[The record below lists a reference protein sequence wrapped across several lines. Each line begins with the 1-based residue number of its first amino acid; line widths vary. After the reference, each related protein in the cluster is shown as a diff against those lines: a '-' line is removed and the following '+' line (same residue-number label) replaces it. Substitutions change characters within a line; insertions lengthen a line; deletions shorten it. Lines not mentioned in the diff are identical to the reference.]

1 NSQSLVILSDERNVE
16 DEGGFSS
23 LPSPVSS
30 PLGQAPSVSSSPP
43 QLAVVCHTKRTL
55 NPISLL
61 SKSTFQSKKIE
72 HTEHN
77 WCYYLCFFR
86 RGGFDVLTQ
95 CGWCR
100 VDFSVNTRF
109 KPFERRS
116 DSKFRSDF
124 RFGVHLSSWSSYIP
138 LLFIAKRRLH
148 WLPMFEEFCGVQ
160 RRLHWLPMFE
170 EFCGV
175 QRRLHWLP
183 MFEEF
188 CGVQRRL
195 HWLPM
200 FEEFCGVQRR
210 LHWLPMFEE
219 FCGVQRRLH
228 WLPMF
233 EEFCGVQRR
242 LHWLPCLWRFAGVQ
256 RRLYLRRL
264 RDLRGAVWT
273 TVLATPV
280 NIPYLTG
287 RFPCRS
293 PLLIS
298 PFQGCFRQNIIGV
311 TIYASLG
318 EDALIYSLNVVGVDV
333 SDKPMPRG
341 EIVVGDNS
349 VTAGYF
355 NNQAK
360 TDDVYKRN
368 GAEQA
373 GVKYSDFSELCE
385 NGDAVNK
392 VQQPLTK
399 AAKVEKF
406 EIPAKIKLL
415 PEPWTSESGLAQL
428 LSR

>member
-1 NSQSLVILSDERNVE
+1 MHWILSCFSYSTPSVPPCSNGAGGSWLSSGENQNLRRWSKQGDRNPQSLGGSVSCKDDLISVGPDGKGVKIKVLRSKPQFSVSFCFFLSRCSLLHRGFLYVFVFLFCLCQICCVLFLIIMYVCVLATLRDCFRIRFFTMLCLVLLCLTFLCLVLFLSYERNVE

-61 SKSTFQSKKIE
+61 SKSTFQYKKIE
-72 HTEHN
+72 
-77 WCYYLCFFR
+77 
-86 RGGFDVLTQ
+86 
-95 CGWCR
+95 
-100 VDFSVNTRF
+100 
-109 KPFERRS
+109 P
-116 DSKFRSDF
+116 
-124 RFGVHLSSWSSYIP
+124 
-138 LLFIAKRRLH
+138 
-148 WLPMFEEFCGVQ
+148 
-160 RRLHWLPMFE
+160 
-170 EFCGV
+170 
-175 QRRLHWLP
+175 
-183 MFEEF
+183 
-188 CGVQRRL
+188 
-195 HWLPM
+195 
-200 FEEFCGVQRR
+200 
-210 LHWLPMFEE
+210 
-219 FCGVQRRLH
+219 
-228 WLPMF
+228 
-233 EEFCGVQRR
+233 
-242 LHWLPCLWRFAGVQ
+242 
-256 RRLYLRRL
+256 
-264 RDLRGAVWT
+264 
-273 TVLATPV
+273 
-280 NIPYLTG
+280 
-287 RFPCRS
+287 
-293 PLLIS
+293 
-298 PFQGCFRQNIIGV
+298 GCFRQNIIGV

-392 VQQPLTK
+392 VQQSLTK
-399 AAKVEKF
+399 ATKVEKI